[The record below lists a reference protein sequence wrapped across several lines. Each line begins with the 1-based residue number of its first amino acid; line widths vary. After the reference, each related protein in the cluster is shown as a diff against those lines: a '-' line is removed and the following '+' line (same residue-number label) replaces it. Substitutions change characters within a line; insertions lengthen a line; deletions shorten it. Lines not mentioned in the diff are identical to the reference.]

1 MDEAERSGAGP
12 QELLAVGGGEFGAR
26 VDRQRAELQSAGA
39 DGVGEGRVGGEG
51 HLMAGR
57 LEAGAESGERG
68 DVAP

>member
-1 MDEAERSGAGP
+1 M
-12 QELLAVGGGEFGAR
+12 GGGEFGAR

-39 DGVGEGRVGGEG
+39 DVLGEGRVGGEG

-57 LEAGAESGERG
+57 VEAGAESGEGG